1 MKRAGIMISEIAF
14 SNLPVLM
21 KNAGLDFFILD
32 CEHGGFDYAAVANF
46 IMNARLC
53 GLEII
58 VRLADNGRK
67 DTVKFADMG
76 ADGFLLPM
84 TDCADD
90 IARVVRYAKYRPVGE
105 RGISTMRA
113 HTFYNPPPIND
124 YLPSANE
131 RVKVYAQIET
141 ACGVERAAEI
151 LSVNGV
157 EGAFVGP
164 NDLSADYG
172 CLGNPAAAEILRAIE
187 RVQRAAEKA
196 GKRAGIITGNENY
209 LERASACGYSMFCKG
224 SELNAISEYCKAV
237 VKSLNV
243 E

>member
-1 MKRAGIMISEIAF
+1 MPFPALTAVILLRKSAIWRSFRA
-14 SNLPVLM
+14 
-21 KNAGLDFFILD
+21 
-32 CEHGGFDYAAVANF
+32 
-46 IMNARLC
+46 
-53 GLEII
+53 
-58 VRLADNGRK
+58 
-67 DTVKFADMG
+67 
-76 ADGFLLPM
+76 
-84 TDCADD
+84 
-90 IARVVRYAKYRPVGE
+90 
-105 RGISTMRA
+105 
-113 HTFYNPPPIND
+113 
-124 YLPSANE
+124 SAL
-131 RVKVYAQIET
+131 
-141 ACGVERAAEI
+141 RAAEI